1 MSKTTKDNRSKFQ
14 IVNAEF
20 TWYLLARV
28 VFLAG
33 IRMTPVLLGWK
44 LYEVTGSKLSLGV
57 LGLSE
62 VIPAIAMALP
72 AGVKVDKSNKHR
84 LISICYIAYLIVMIG
99 MLIVTSN
106 QFAAITS
113 KTIIEWSI
121 YLLVFA
127 TGAIRAYSS
136 PAFNAFLAQLV
147 TKEELV
153 RATSINSM
161 AWLIAASG
169 GPAIGGLLLGYTNI
183 TVAFSIICIL
193 VFTAFLCLQ
202 QVKQKP
208 ISWDPGKTK
217 TWDSVKEGLR
227 FVLQQKSLLGS
238 MTLDMFAVLFGGAVA
253 LLPVFAKDILH
264 TGPQGLGWLMA
275 ATYLGNFVAIALLTW
290 KPLQKQQGKKLF
302 YAVAGFGCCILV
314 FALSQ
319 NFWLSFAALFISG
332 LFDGVSVIIR
342 GTVLQLFVPNE
353 MRGRVSSVSSIFIN
367 SSNELGQFES
377 GVAASLLGTV
387 PSVIFGGCMTLGVV
401 IVTWFKAPT
410 LRKLEY

>member
-1 MSKTTKDNRSKFQ
+1 MSNSATSVKPSFFINK
-14 IVNAEF
+14 EF
-20 TWYLLARV
+20 TWYLFARV
-28 VFLAG
+28 IFLAG

-44 LYEVTGSKLSLGV
+44 LYELTGSALSLGI

-62 VIPAIAMALP
+62 VIPAVLMALP
-72 AGVKVDKSNKHR
+72 AGVKVDKSNKQR
-84 LISICYIAYLIVMIG
+84 LITICFIAYLITMIG
-99 MLIVTSN
+99 MLIVTSH
-106 QFAAITS
+106 QFATVAG
-113 KTIIEWSI
+113 KPVIEWSI

-147 TKEELV
+147 TKEQLV
-153 RATSINSM
+153 RATSLSSM
-161 AWLIAASG
+161 AWLIAASA

-183 TVAFSIICIL
+183 TIAFMIVCVL
-193 VFTAFLCLQ
+193 VFIALLCLQ
-202 QVKQKP
+202 NVAQKP
-208 ISWDPGKTK
+208 VSWDPGKTK

-227 FVLQQKSLLGS
+227 FVMHQKALLGS

-253 LLPVFAKDILH
+253 LLPVFAKDILQA
-264 TGPQGLGWLMA
+264 GPQGLGWLLA
-275 ATYLGNFVAIALLTW
+275 ATYIGNFIAIAFLTW
-290 KPLQKQQGKKLF
+290 QPLASRQGKKLF
-302 YAVAGFGCCILV
+302 YAVAGFGVCMLV
-314 FALSQ
+314 FAISK
-319 NFWLSFAALFISG
+319 NYWLSFGALLLSG
-332 LFDGVSVIIR
+332 VFDGVSMIVR
-342 GTVLQLFVPNE
+342 GTVLQLFVPDE